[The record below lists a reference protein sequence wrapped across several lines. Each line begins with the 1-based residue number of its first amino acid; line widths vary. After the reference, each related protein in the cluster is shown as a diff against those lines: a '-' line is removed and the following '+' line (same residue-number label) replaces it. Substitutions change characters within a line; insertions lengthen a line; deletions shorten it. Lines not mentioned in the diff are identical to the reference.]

1 MKNKNSI
8 DILNDLIENILR
20 PAALKYIKGDRYLRS
35 NIIDIIEDTIR
46 ELIKNEDKLLAHP
59 NQKSYALSVMKDLIM
74 EFKNKRKKKKE
85 KEKKIK
91 FET

>member
-20 PAALKYIKGDRYLRS
+20 PAALKHIKGDKNLRS
-35 NIIDIIEDTIR
+35 DIIEDTII

-74 EFKNKRKKKKE
+74 EFKKKRKKKE
-85 KEKKIK
+85 PPIK

>member
-20 PAALKYIKGDRYLRS
+20 PAALKHIKGDKYLRS
-35 NIIDIIEDTIR
+35 DIIEDTII

>member
-20 PAALKYIKGDRYLRS
+20 PAALKHIKGNRDLRS
-35 NIIDIIEDTIR
+35 DIIEDTII

-74 EFKNKRKKKKE
+74 KFKNKRKKKE
-85 KEKKIK
+85 KNIK